1 MDVECPGVT
10 NSGRLTLWGLRPQ
23 GDWLVEELDPRET
36 STCVNPANWNTD
48 LQGCETLERWTRRG
62 LKKNRKYLKCTHQG
76 GVILKNKKLHILIC
90 AKLLKDPNSKISCL
104 YIDSFLGRKAS
115 ENVDCYPKMT
125 TTTKCCYFF

>member
-1 MDVECPGVT
+1 MSRGHKLRKIDSLGFATPR
-10 NSGRLTLWGLRPQ
+10 RLTRRGIRPQ
-23 GDWLVEELDPRET
+23 GDIND